1 MAQVDIMSAGRVRG
15 RLGRG
20 IEMFESGQLGGKGMQ
35 AAGARIG
42 AMGGVGSA
50 LLGVS
55 AAAGMAAI
63 ALVNMNSMSAQLAG
77 TFAETANSARDIIR
91 ASKNAAADAAM
102 KDAPNTRAGKVFLEK
117 KGLLDISP
125 EYQASAISLAR
136 RGMKPET
143 IRTVIGKLE
152 NAELAGSG
160 VATSEGLSAIEQIKG
175 RVSAL
180 DAKSAMLRGART
192 LQRGGILERGR
203 EAQETFLSQT
213 ENAPIKG
220 DMSAIQRAAQYT
232 MKVGNEIG
240 KISGE
245 RYPVLAKKGADRAR
259 AEAYQPG
266 KAAMQDLAHALRMKA
281 EALQAEAEATWQITR
296 GFQTLL
302 MPFTGN
308 RPAHLRAADEFDRA
322 QTVEDTF
329 ARESNSP

>member
-1 MAQVDIMSAGRVRG
+1 
-15 RLGRG
+15 
-20 IEMFESGQLGGKGMQ
+20 
-35 AAGARIG
+35 
-42 AMGGVGSA
+42 
-50 LLGVS
+50 
-55 AAAGMAAI
+55 
-63 ALVNMNSMSAQLAG
+63 
-77 TFAETANSARDIIR
+77 
-91 ASKNAAADAAM
+91 
-102 KDAPNTRAGKVFLEK
+102 
-117 KGLLDISP
+117 
-125 EYQASAISLAR
+125 
-136 RGMKPET
+136 MKPET
-143 IRTVIGKLE
+143 IREVIGKLE

-180 DAKSAMLRGART
+180 DTKTALSRGARM
-192 LQRGGILERGR
+192 LQRGGLLERGG
-203 EAQETFLSQT
+203 ESYSAFLAQT

-308 RPAHLRAADEFDRA
+308 RPAHLRGADEFRKA
-322 QTVEDTF
+322 QMVEGTF
-329 ARESNSP
+329 AAESDRP